1 MPSTSKHL
9 TDIDSRGN
17 IKIDHSSIH
26 QENATLLNC
35 LEGKIASIS
44 KQKFRRTIDT
54 DDALKEA
61 RREAEEMTRLTSA
74 IKKGEIKDSVSLYDK
89 QSHTPKSR
97 DGVGTTQMM
106 DTMRTS
112 NSGSRPRTTTDN
124 RQRDIGK
131 PVLSNFTMF
140 AISMQKSKISTS
152 PTKSD
157 KQVLQRNVQGYRSFM
172 SLRCFS
178 SPAYLRK
185 DRSKRV
191 RRPAIVRYQDLKDGE
206 VMEAQDIPVMK
217 PEVAYAIQLR
227 KRHVRSRRELQE
239 MSKLEQE
246 EKHGKSEKPEDF
258 KQRKLAWAKGNN
270 VLNNRIKSFLTD
282 VESFN
287 KQQKKPDY
295 LISDLIRPKS
305 DIVRSKTFAF

>member
-1 MPSTSKHL
+1 MPSTSKHH

-26 QENATLLNC
+26 QENATLSSSLN
-35 LEGKIASIS
+35 GKIANIS
-44 KQKFRRTIDT
+44 RQKYLKSRDS

-61 RREAEEMTRLTSA
+61 RREADEMTRLSSA

-89 QSHTPKSR
+89 QTHTPKSR
-97 DGVGTTQMM
+97 DGIGTPHNADVMSTH
-106 DTMRTS
+106 S
-112 NSGSRPRTTTDN
+112 ESKPHTTVEN
-124 RQRDIGK
+124 RQRDPGK

-140 AISMQKSKISTS
+140 AISMQKSKLTTS
-152 PTKSD
+152 PIKTDNK
-157 KQVLQRNVQGYRSFM
+157 VLQKNVQGYRSFM

-185 DRSKRV
+185 DRIKRQ
-191 RRPAIVRYQDLKDGE
+191 RRPAIVRFQELKDGE

-227 KRHVRSRRELQE
+227 KRHVKSRRELQE

-246 EKHGKSEKPEDF
+246 EKHNKQEKPEDF

-270 VLNNRIKSFLTD
+270 ALNNRIKSFLTD

-287 KQQKKPDY
+287 KQQNKPDY
-295 LISDLIRPKS
+295 LLGDIIRPKS
-305 DIVRSKTFAF
+305 DVVRAKTFVF